1 MIKKGD
7 KLFCIKTIR
16 HYATGEIRFNVG
28 SCYDVMDNRGGEIW
42 LIPEDEDRECYIH
55 GDRTN
60 RFLTLAEWRDKQ
72 INTILDEEN

>member
-28 SCYDVMDNRGGEIW
+28 SSYEVVSRRDGDIW
-42 LIPEDEDRECYIH
+42 LIPEDGDKECFI
-55 GDRTN
+55 TN
-60 RFLTLAEWRDKQ
+60 ERSDFLTLAEWRDKQ
-72 INTILDEEN
+72 INSILDEEN